1 MRTYSMPIGWHCFVS
16 VGDKTVPPP
25 GTIRAP
31 SMASLVTADT
41 DSGWRTSSG
50 RIYLC
55 CYSDLTSGA
64 AAVAAAVM
72 AAAVAVAAAAAAAAV
87 MVASGH
93 CKGECGRGRG
103 ASHSNR
109 VSGSNY

>member
-1 MRTYSMPIGWHCFVS
+1 MRTYSMPAGWHCFVS
-16 VGDKTVPPP
+16 VGYKTVPPP
-25 GTIRAP
+25 GSIHAP

-64 AAVAAAVM
+64 AAVAV
-72 AAAVAVAAAAAAAAV
+72 VAAAAAAAV
-87 MVASGH
+87 MAASGH
-93 CKGECGRGRG
+93 CKGKCGTGRG

>member
-64 AAVAAAVM
+64 V
-72 AAAVAVAAAAAAAAV
+72 AVAVAAAAAVAASV
-87 MVASGH
+87 MLASGH
-93 CKGECGRGRG
+93 CKGKCGRGRG